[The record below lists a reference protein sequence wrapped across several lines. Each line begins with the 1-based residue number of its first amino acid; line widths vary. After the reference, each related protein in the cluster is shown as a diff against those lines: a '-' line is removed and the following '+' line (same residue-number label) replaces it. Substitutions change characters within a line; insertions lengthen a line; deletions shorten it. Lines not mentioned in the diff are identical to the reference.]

1 METKYG
7 FTKMDIAEFENWM
20 ANFRVGRT
28 IIYLQQHHTVAP
40 SYQHFNGSNHF
51 ELQRNMKDHH
61 VGNNGWLDIGQHFS
75 IFPDGVVLTG
85 RSLELTP
92 ACIYGNNSGSICI
105 ENVGFFDT
113 GVDTMNQSQADA
125 IVRATAAICKKFS
138 IAASTDKVVYHH
150 WFDLSTGSRKNGLS
164 GISKTCPGTN
174 FFGGNKVGDCE
185 ANFLPL
191 VRSAMAGGAVPPI
204 PVLLK
209 YATVTASALN
219 VRVQPTSSSS
229 KASDRAAIVLGSIIR
244 VYEEQ
249 NNWFRISSSQQ
260 HWVSARYTDDVE
272 RAEVN
277 ATVLNVRSGPS
288 TSFAKV
294 GSFLKNKEVFVYER
308 SNGWCR
314 VSLDNKWVK
323 DGFLDF

>member
-7 FTKMDIAEFENWM
+7 FIKMDISEFESWI

-40 SYQHFNGSNHF
+40 SYQHFDDTNHF
-51 ELQRNMKDHH
+51 QLQKNMKDYH
-61 VGNNGWLDIGQHFS
+61 VGSNGWMDIGQHFS
-75 IFPDGVVLTG
+75 IFPDGSIVTG

-92 ACIYGNNSGSICI
+92 ACIYGNNSGAICI

-113 GVDTMNQSQADA
+113 GEDTMNQTQADA
-125 IVRATAAICKKFS
+125 IVRATAAICKKFN
-138 IAASTDKVVYHH
+138 IPINTDKIVYHH
-150 WFDLSTGSRKNGLS
+150 WFHLSSGSRNNGSS
-164 GISKTCPGTN
+164 GNKTCPGTA
-174 FFGGNKVGDCE
+174 FFGGNKVEDCE
-185 ANFLPL
+185 TDFLPL
-191 VRSAMAGGAVPPI
+191 VRNVMIGGTVPQA

-209 YATVTASALN
+209 YVSVTASALN
-219 VRVQPTSSSS
+219 VRVLPTSSSL
-229 KASDRAAIVLGSIIR
+229 KASDRTAMVLGSVLR

-249 NNWFRISSSQQ
+249 DNWFRISSSQQ

-277 ATVLNVRSGPS
+277 AVVLNVRSGPS

-294 GSFLKNKEVFVYER
+294 GSFLKNQEVFVYER

-323 DGFLDF
+323 DDYLDF

>member
-7 FTKMDIAEFENWM
+7 FTKMDISEFENWI

-28 IIYLQQHHTVAP
+28 VIYLQQHHTVAP

-51 ELQRNMKDHH
+51 QLQRNMRDYH
-61 VGNNGWLDIGQHFS
+61 VGSNGWLDIGQHFS
-75 IFPDGVVLTG
+75 IFPDGDILTG

-92 ACIYGNNSGSICI
+92 ACIYGNNSGAICI
-105 ENVGFFDT
+105 ENVGFFDN
-113 GVDTMNQSQADA
+113 GVDSMNQAQSEA

-138 IAASTDKVVYHH
+138 IPASTDNVVYHH
-150 WFDLSTGSRKNGLS
+150 WFNLSTGSRHNGDGLNKS
-164 GISKTCPGTN
+164 CPGTA
-174 FFGGNKVGDCE
+174 FFGGNKVEDCE
-185 ANFLPL
+185 NNFLPL
-191 VRSAMAGGAVPPI
+191 VRNAMTGGVIAPI

-219 VRVQPTSSSS
+219 VRVLPTSSSS
-229 KASDRAAIVLGSIIR
+229 KASDREALVLGSVLR

-249 NNWFRISSSQQ
+249 NNWYRISSSQQ

-272 RAEVN
+272 RAVVN
-277 ATVLNVRSGPS
+277 ASVLNVRSGPG

-294 GSFLKNKEVFVYER
+294 GSFLKNQEVFVYER

-314 VSLDNKWVK
+314 VSLDIKWVK
-323 DGFLDF
+323 DNFLDF